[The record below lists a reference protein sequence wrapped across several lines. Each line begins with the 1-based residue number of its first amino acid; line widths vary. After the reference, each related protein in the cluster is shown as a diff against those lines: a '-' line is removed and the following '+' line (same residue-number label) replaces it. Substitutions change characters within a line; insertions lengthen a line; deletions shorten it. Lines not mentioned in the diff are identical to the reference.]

1 MKTKKIP
8 LRTCIVTKEVLP
20 KQELL
25 RVVINKDKEV
35 SIDLTGKQNG
45 RGVYLKKDIDVINK
59 AKNLKILDKKL
70 EVEIDEKLY
79 EEEFTQFFKEI
90 QMM

>member
-8 LRTCIVTKEVLP
+8 LRTCIVTKEILP

-45 RGVYLKKDIDVINK
+45 RGVYLKKDIEVINK

-70 EVEIDEKLY
+70 EVEIEEKLY
-79 EEEFTQFFKEI
+79 EDLINLIK
-90 QMM
+90 

>member
-45 RGVYLKKDIDVINK
+45 RGVYLKKNIEVINK

-79 EEEFTQFFKEI
+79 EDLINLIK
-90 QMM
+90 

>member
-45 RGVYLKKDIDVINK
+45 RGVYLKKDIEVINK

-70 EVEIDEKLY
+70 KVEIDEKLY
-79 EEEFTQFFKEI
+79 EDLINLIK
-90 QMM
+90 

>member
-25 RVVINKDKEV
+25 RVVINK
-35 SIDLTGKQNG
+35 
-45 RGVYLKKDIDVINK
+45 

-79 EEEFTQFFKEI
+79 EDLINLIK
-90 QMM
+90 

>member
-59 AKNLKILDKKL
+59 AKKLRILDKKL
-70 EVEIDEKLY
+70 EVEIEEKLY
-79 EEEFTQFFKEI
+79 EDLINLIK
-90 QMM
+90 

>member
-25 RVVINKDKEV
+25 RVNKDKEV

-79 EEEFTQFFKEI
+79 EDLINLIK
-90 QMM
+90 

>member
-70 EVEIDEKLY
+70 EAEIDEKLY
-79 EEEFTQFFKEI
+79 EDLINLIK
-90 QMM
+90 

>member
-1 MKTKKIP
+1 MKNKKIP

-35 SIDLTGKQNG
+35 SIDITGKQNG

-70 EVEIDEKLY
+70 EVEIEEKLY
-79 EEEFTQFFKEI
+79 EDLINLIK
-90 QMM
+90 

>member
-45 RGVYLKKDIDVINK
+45 RGVYLKKDINVINK

-70 EVEIDEKLY
+70 EVEIEEKLY
-79 EEEFTQFFKEI
+79 EDLINLIK
-90 QMM
+90 

>member
-1 MKTKKIP
+1 MKNKKIP

-45 RGVYLKKDIDVINK
+45 RGVYLKKDIEVINK

-79 EEEFTQFFKEI
+79 EDLINLIK
-90 QMM
+90 

>member
-45 RGVYLKKDIDVINK
+45 RGVYLKKDINVINK

-79 EEEFTQFFKEI
+79 EDLINLIK
-90 QMM
+90 

>member
-8 LRTCIVTKEVLP
+8 FRTCIVTKEVLP

-35 SIDLTGKQNG
+35 SIDITGKQNG

-70 EVEIDEKLY
+70 EVEIEEKLY
-79 EEEFTQFFKEI
+79 EDLINLIK
-90 QMM
+90 

>member
-79 EEEFTQFFKEI
+79 EDLINLIK
-90 QMM
+90 

>member
-70 EVEIDEKLY
+70 EVEIEEKLY
-79 EEEFTQFFKEI
+79 EDLINLIK
-90 QMM
+90 

>member
-1 MKTKKIP
+1 MKNKKIP

-70 EVEIDEKLY
+70 EVEIEEKLY
-79 EEEFTQFFKEI
+79 EDLINLIK
-90 QMM
+90 

>member
-1 MKTKKIP
+1 MKNKKIP

-35 SIDLTGKQNG
+35 SIDITGKQNG

-59 AKNLKILDKKL
+59 AKKLKILDKKL
-70 EVEIDEKLY
+70 EVEIEEKLY
-79 EEEFTQFFKEI
+79 EDLINLIK
-90 QMM
+90 

>member
-20 KQELL
+20 KKELL

-79 EEEFTQFFKEI
+79 EDLINLIK
-90 QMM
+90 

>member
-35 SIDLTGKQNG
+35 SIDITGKQNG
-45 RGVYLKKDIDVINK
+45 RGVYLKKDIEVINK

-70 EVEIDEKLY
+70 EVEIEEKLY
-79 EEEFTQFFKEI
+79 EDLINLIK
-90 QMM
+90 

>member
-45 RGVYLKKDIDVINK
+45 RGVYLKKDREVINK
-59 AKNLKILDKKL
+59 AKNLKIIDKKL

-79 EEEFTQFFKEI
+79 EDLINLIK
-90 QMM
+90 

>member
-25 RVVINKDKEV
+25 RVDINKNKEV
-35 SIDLTGKQNG
+35 SKMATE
-45 RGVYLKKDIDVINK
+45 YLLCYRKYN
-59 AKNLKILDKKL
+59 
-70 EVEIDEKLY
+70 
-79 EEEFTQFFKEI
+79 
-90 QMM
+90 M

>member
-20 KQELL
+20 KQELF

-35 SIDLTGKQNG
+35 SIDITGKQNG
-45 RGVYLKKDIDVINK
+45 RGAYLKKDINVINK

-70 EVEIDEKLY
+70 EVEIEEKLY
-79 EEEFTQFFKEI
+79 EDLINLIK
-90 QMM
+90 